1 MDFSVSVLL
10 LTQGSFLLQ
19 RLRSCFLDNCLL
31 LTELLSGRWGGVRL
45 REDGGLGS
53 GVETMVEAYSARQVD
68 DSVAQSGQREDRCS
82 YLGMIFICRDKSF
95 KTGILGAEICS
106 RTPSSL
112 PANVLVANVGLKKN
126 FLYFPVSL
134 SRGLPLARA
143 SG

>member
-1 MDFSVSVLL
+1 MDFSVSALL

-95 KTGILGAEICS
+95 KTLEFWVQRFAQEPLLPSQLMSWLPMLG
-106 RTPSSL
+106 
-112 PANVLVANVGLKKN
+112 
-126 FLYFPVSL
+126 
-134 SRGLPLARA
+134 
-143 SG
+143 

>member
-1 MDFSVSVLL
+1 MQLPGDDFH
-10 LTQGSFLLQ
+10 LQ
-19 RLRSCFLDNCLL
+19 RQKLQNS
-31 LTELLSGRWGGVRL
+31 
-45 REDGGLGS
+45 
-53 GVETMVEAYSARQVD
+53 
-68 DSVAQSGQREDRCS
+68 
-82 YLGMIFICRDKSF
+82 
-95 KTGILGAEICS
+95 GILGAEICS